1 MDCVRNTELSTSG
14 KYELDRL
21 IRYVEQQK
29 CAGVNVDS
37 DASVHDFNQ
46 LQVNSSELLGFGKAV
61 GPIVCVCLSVY
72 TLVTRL
78 NEPCKNG

>member
-61 GPIVCVCLSVY
+61 GPIVCVCLSVSVSLHPVNQL
-72 TLVTRL
+72 T
-78 NEPCKNG
+78 